1 VIDGRIINYK
11 RCALYHF
18 SVMKLPDEIR
28 TIDRLHEVTT
38 TVNKSSFIA
47 QVYPVTSE
55 NVIKEYLTN
64 AKKKYY
70 DASHHCYAYKLVN
83 GNVRYSD
90 AGEPGGT
97 AGLRILNA
105 IEHFNLVNQLVIV
118 SRFFGGIKLG
128 AGPLGKAYYQ
138 SAYQVLNDS
147 KINTKQ
153 LFQKVTILSEFDQ
166 VNLIHRIL
174 ANHRSIILNS
184 EYQDKLELSCLL
196 KATEIEAISQKIS
209 GAGKNKIILTI
220 HPEIVYK

>member
-1 VIDGRIINYK
+1 MNL
-11 RCALYHF
+11 AE
-18 SVMKLPDEIR
+18 EIR
-28 TIDRLHEVTT
+28 TIDEPHEVTT

-47 QVYPVTSE
+47 QVFSVTSE
-55 NVIKEYLTN
+55 DVIKEYLSK

-70 DASHHCYAYKLVN
+70 NASHHCYAYKLVN
-83 GNVRYSD
+83 GNIHYSD

-128 AGPLGKAYYQ
+128 VGPLGKAYYQ
-138 SAYQVLNDS
+138 SAFQVLNDS

-174 ANHRSIILNS
+174 SNHKSIILES

-196 KATEIEAISQKIS
+196 KAAESEGISQKIS
-209 GAGKNKIILTI
+209 DAGKNRIILTF
-220 HPEIVYK
+220 HPEFIYR